1 MGKSEPKIFL
11 ILRDKLQWGS
21 PAHAP
26 GFGSVPVGRF
36 GSGNA
41 KMGVLI
47 SCVCVDAC
55 VPLMNQH
62 LGLGG
67 FIMLGVDS
75 VCLACTPV
83 WE

>member
-11 ILRDKLQWGS
+11 ILRDKLL
-21 PAHAP
+21 AHAP

-41 KMGVLI
+41 KRGVLI
-47 SCVCVDAC
+47 SCVCVCRCMCTFDEPA
-55 VPLMNQH
+55 
-62 LGLGG
+62 LGFGRVYYVRCGLC
-67 FIMLGVDS
+67 L
-75 VCLACTPV
+75 CLACTPD